1 MSERHYGRT
10 LWAITVAAWVLRI
23 AVTAATVGLVAPLDR
38 EDGLDQLDYEQFAF
52 SPSHGHGYCLQDGT
66 PSARRAP
73 GTSLVLV
80 PVYWLC
86 GRSLLAAR
94 LWIMFLSA
102 LTCVAAAGV
111 IRPRG
116 GPVAALWTA
125 GLIAVNPALIY
136 YSTHL
141 WSEAPFIL
149 LTTLATGWT
158 VRLWEKHHWSDGWKA
173 GLALGGAILIRPQV
187 IFIIPIALAVLGM
200 QHVRRQLIPWRQLG
214 FALALSASV
223 VTPWVVRNAL
233 VMGSPSLATLV
244 GGHTF
249 WGAHNATTFND
260 PRWQG
265 RWVTITVA
273 QGISEP
279 LPADEVRAERI
290 AWSRGFQAI
299 REHVTQLPRLL
310 AAKVYRL
317 LTPFEETP
325 NRLVYWS
332 FAMTW
337 VGGVLGLLAG
347 GRELWR
353 RDRVLW
359 TVIALQWGA
368 TLLNTLLFYGC
379 LRFRHV
385 HEAQFMILAGMG
397 LAVSLTRW
405 PVFAGVFRTGPHGEP
420 LHSSVL

>member
-1 MSERHYGRT
+1 MLERHYGLS
-10 LWAITVAAWVLRI
+10 LWTITVAAWVLRI
-23 AVTAATVGLVAPLDR
+23 AVTAATVGLVTPLDP

-52 SPSHGHGYCLQDGT
+52 SLSGGQGYCLQDGT

-73 GTSLVLV
+73 GTSLVLL
-80 PVYWLC
+80 PVFWVC

-94 LWIMFLSA
+94 LWIMLLSA

-125 GLIAVNPALIY
+125 GLIAVNPVLIY

-141 WSEAPFIL
+141 WSEVPFIL
-149 LTTLATGWT
+149 VTTLATGWT
-158 VRLWEKHHWSDGWKA
+158 VRLWEQHCWSDAWKA
-173 GLALGGAILIRPQV
+173 GLAFGCAILIRPQV
-187 IFIIPIALAVLGM
+187 IFVIPFALSVLGIL
-200 QHVRRQLIPWRQLG
+200 HYRRQMIPWRQVG

-223 VTPWVVRNAL
+223 VAPWVVRNAL

-244 GGHTF
+244 GGCTF

-273 QGISEP
+273 QGTSDL

-290 AWSRGFQAI
+290 AWNRGFQAI
-299 REHVTQLPRLL
+299 REHQTQLPRLF
-310 AAKVYRL
+310 AAKLYRL

-325 NRLVYWS
+325 NRWVYWS
-332 FAMTW
+332 FAMAW
-337 VGGVLGLLAG
+337 IGGVLGLLAG

-353 RDRVLW
+353 RDRVLF

-368 TLLNTLLFYGC
+368 TLVNTILFYGC

-385 HEAQFMILAGMG
+385 HEAQFMIMAGMG
-397 LAVSLTRW
+397 LAVSLAHW
-405 PVFAGVFRTGPHGEP
+405 PAFVSILRQTMARPP
-420 LHSSVL
+420 ALD